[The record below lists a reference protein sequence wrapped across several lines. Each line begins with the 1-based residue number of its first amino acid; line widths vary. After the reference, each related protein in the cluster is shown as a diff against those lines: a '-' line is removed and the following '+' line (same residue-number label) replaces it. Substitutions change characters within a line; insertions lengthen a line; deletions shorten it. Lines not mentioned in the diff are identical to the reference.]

1 MIFFFFLMRFWFWF
15 DGLVGDVGICGIVV
29 VCFFLGFR
37 GLWPVSSGFWCGG
50 VVFFWVLCFFVFC
63 VFSPL
68 FCCD

>member
-1 MIFFFFLMRFWFWF
+1 MW
-15 DGLVGDVGICGIVV
+15 DCGC
-29 VCFFLGFR
+29 VCFFLGVR